1 MDKKKIKEVY
11 DRNLPHWQPH
21 KSVLFMTVRLKG
33 SLPKEVVLALKQD
46 RELRRE
52 ELKEQGL
59 SKKELDEQLRKSY
72 DFYFGKF
79 DDLLDTCTTG
89 PHWLKDDKV
98 AQIWVNALN
107 HFDNDRYKVA
117 CSTVMSNHVHF
128 IFHKL
133 NEPLGKIM
141 HSLKSYTAKAA
152 NKVLDRTG
160 AFWQIESFDRVIR
173 DRAEFEYRV
182 NYTLNNPVKAG
193 IVSHW
198 SEYKYNYICPDYK
211 YCVQP

>member
-1 MDKKKIKEVY
+1 
-11 DRNLPHWQPH
+11 
-21 KSVLFMTVRLKG
+21 MTVRLKG

-59 SKKELDEQLRKSY
+59 SKKELDEELRKSY

-79 DDLLDTCTTG
+79 DDLLDNSTTG
-89 PHWLKDDKV
+89 PHWLRDDKV

-117 CSTVMSNHVHF
+117 CSTVMSNHVYF

-141 HSLKSYTAKAA
+141 HSLKSYTAKEA
-152 NKVLDRTG
+152 NKVLNRTG

-173 DRAEFEYRV
+173 DRNEFEYRV

-198 SEYKYNYICPDYK
+198 SAYKYNYICPDYK
-211 YCVQP
+211 HYIQS